1 MCISHFLTPQGS
13 RIIIEE
19 GAKNY
24 KSQEWWMTTG
34 KQCFQGIT
42 RMIHRRIHS
51 NVDSVYMM
59 SANPSQ
65 IKVTAWNGE
74 VGQKCNL
81 WLEN

>member
-1 MCISHFLTPQGS
+1 
-13 RIIIEE
+13 
-19 GAKNY
+19 
-24 KSQEWWMTTG
+24 MTTG